1 MSFKK
6 LAIPFLLFIF
16 LLPITASTLFS
27 TNISGTATGPGRI
40 GDGKLPL
47 SFSLYRQGR
56 LKIFETLPDKAT
68 ISVSSGFSL
77 SDTSLEF
84 YFDKETGTPTKS
96 WIGEK
101 GSDASGSI
109 EYYNPAATLSLS
121 LSQKVDDWTYS
132 ISLGSRY
139 SFPGEALSYSSS
151 EGTDLTFSEYKDG
164 KWVKKYNKKD
174 EVYAYPYL
182 YGERTNLS
190 NNFSLSA
197 SRSIYTFKNLS
208 SFNINLSFTA
218 GPEWMLNSISNDIT
232 LSDYY
237 TFYGSISQSML
248 IKDETQSISLR
259 WLRISLSHSNSLS
272 YTLGKIVP
280 ENRLNSF
287 HLRGYL
293 SDSLSIYFSGPQILD
308 SGTSISYTFSYNNTL
323 YFGGFENEK
332 SGKSRGMAY
341 SSYFSSAFNLSLFG
355 VLSFGY
361 SLTYYIANGYYGS
374 YGLSGSG
381 EVSMSFTF

>member
-6 LAIPFLLFIF
+6 LVFPFLLFIF

-27 TNISGTATGPGRI
+27 TNISGMATGPGRI

-47 SFSLYRQGR
+47 SFSLNRTGR

-77 SDTSLEF
+77 SDTSLTF
-84 YFDKETGTPTKS
+84 YFDKETGTPTQS
-96 WIGEK
+96 WIGEN

-151 EGTDLTFSEYKDG
+151 EETDLTFSEYKDG

-218 GPEWMLNSISNDIT
+218 GPEWMLNSILNDIT

-287 HLRGYL
+287 RLRGYL

-341 SSYFSSAFNLSLFG
+341 SSSFSSAFNLSLFG
-355 VLSFGY
+355 FLSFGY
-361 SLTYYIANGYYGS
+361 SLTYYIANGYYSS